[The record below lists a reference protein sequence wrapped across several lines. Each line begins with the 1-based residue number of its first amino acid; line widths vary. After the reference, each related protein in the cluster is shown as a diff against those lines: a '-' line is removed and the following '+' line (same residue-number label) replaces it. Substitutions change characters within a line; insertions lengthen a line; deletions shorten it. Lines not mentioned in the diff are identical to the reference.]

1 MNPLRFLPLVFAVQV
16 IPLAYT
22 AEPAQQ
28 APAPA
33 SNTKSIPAKA
43 DKAAQATDFLRF
55 IEDDE
60 AESDFLQ
67 TAIVTYT
74 SPAGITVDL
83 VGAVHIADAAY
94 FEELNTRFK
103 AYEAVL
109 YELVGRPMAERE
121 ELKPGDGHGKLQW
134 LGQVQ
139 ETLRKTLKLES
150 QLRGI
155 DYSAPNFVHADMSV
169 EGFFEAQETKQENFL
184 TLWMRAIQ
192 AQNAMPRD
200 RPQPNMLEL
209 IMILRQ
215 EDPSMDLKRMMG
227 EEFDSMEQ
235 LITGMEANGG
245 TTIIGERNRHA
256 LEVMDREIQAGK
268 KHLAIFYGA
277 AHLPDMEERLLK
289 RGFTQKKVQWI
300 NAWNLPWDEE

>member
-1 MNPLRFLPLVFAVQV
+1 MIPLRFIPLVFAVQF
-16 IPLAYT
+16 IPLAPG
-22 AEPAQQ
+22 AEPAKQ
-28 APAPA
+28 APAPGP
-33 SNTKSIPAKA
+33 TTQPIPAKA
-43 DKAAQATDFLRF
+43 DPKAEATDFLRF

-74 SPAGITVDL
+74 SPAGISVDL
-83 VGAVHIADAAY
+83 VGAIHIADAAY
-94 FEELNTRFK
+94 FEALNTRFK
-103 AYEAVL
+103 SYDVVL
-109 YELVGRPMAERE
+109 YELVGRPMVERE

-155 DYSAPNFVHADMSV
+155 DYTAPNFVHADMSV
-169 EGFFEAQETKQENFL
+169 EGFFKTQESKQETFL
-184 TLWMRAIQ
+184 SLWLKAIQ
-192 AQNAMPRD
+192 AQNALPRD
-200 RPQPNMLEL
+200 RPQPSMLEL
-209 IMILRQ
+209 IRILRQ

-235 LITGMEANGG
+235 LITGIEANGG

-268 KHLAIFYGA
+268 IRLAIFYGA
-277 AHLPDMEERLLK
+277 AHLPDMEERLLQ
-289 RGFTQKKVQWI
+289 RGYTPKKTEWI
-300 NAWNLPWDEE
+300 TAWNIPWDEE